1 MPTLSL
7 ILLLLN
13 PLVLFT
19 PSYQLTVT
27 ITSLHSN
34 DGAVY
39 VSLYNSEA
47 GYPKDPNKALRKAL
61 VKISNRTAVVT
72 FDSLP
77 PGVYAVACYH
87 DEDGNGKLNTNF
99 LGIPTEGVGASNDA
113 KGFMG
118 PPSFKDASFSL
129 RANAAI
135 VIHMK
140 Y

>member
-1 MPTLSL
+1 MPISYLF
-7 ILLLLN
+7 LLLF
-13 PLVLFT
+13 PFALVT
-19 PSYQLTVT
+19 QNYQLTVT
-27 ITSLHSN
+27 VTSLHSN
-34 DGAVY
+34 DGVVF

-47 GYPKDPNKALRKAL
+47 GYPTDPNKAIRKTP
-61 VKISNRTAVVT
+61 VKIKNKTAVVT

-77 PGVYAVACYH
+77 PGVYAIACYH